1 MARQRERTEASRRAL
16 IDAALQ
22 IIGEEGY
29 RALTTTRIEQVTGA
43 SRGLAGYHFRSKQ
56 GLTEAVIRD
65 AQDSFVASSP
75 GSATRSTGAPASTA
89 SRDSSAD
96 TSASSAATPPQP
108 GCADPDR
115 GVPRQPARP
124 ARRIHTVNAVLRDTL
139 RNQLA
144 RGQEDGSVRQD
155 LEPALESVVLAGVLR
170 GITLQWLADPDGID
184 LSRATESAAAMADR
198 TYAKH

>member
-1 MARQRERTEASRRAL
+1 VTL
-16 IDAALQ
+16 IDLPCTPEVPGIHLPWTCAAT
-22 IIGEEGY
+22 E
-29 RALTTTRIEQVTGA
+29 RAPATTPTGA

-65 AQDSFVASSP
+65 AQDSFVAYIARLRRRAALAHRPRRRP
-75 GSATRSTGAPASTA
+75 GTHPRIPRPA
-89 SRDSSAD
+89 RPQP
-96 TSASSAATPPQP
+96 PPQP
-108 GCADPDR
+108 GRTDPDR

-170 GITLQWLADPDGID
+170 ASPCSGSPIPTA
-184 LSRATESAAAMADR
+184 
-198 TYAKH
+198 

>member
-1 MARQRERTEASRRAL
+1 VTL
-16 IDAALQ
+16 IDLSCTPEAPGIHLPWTCAAT
-22 IIGEEGY
+22 E
-29 RALTTTRIEQVTGA
+29 RAPATTPTGA

-108 GCADPDR
+108 GCTDPHR

-170 GITLQWLADPDGID
+170 ASPCSGSPIP
-184 LSRATESAAAMADR
+184 AA
-198 TYAKH
+198 